1 MGVVGVCPINYAG
14 LGVISEGSW
23 AKLNCSTWKR
33 LADWDTC
40 TEFRVKRDGIK
51 LVSVK
56 SGRQMKI
63 WKVNWNWSQD
73 EEVLNILKALKR
85 SFSSTPIWNLPF
97 RTRMNV
103 SATHQKKQEE
113 NKHRGHVPDLEHE
126 SIWTGKHTAPRQQC
140 HYLRSHCLPVSSF
153 TTKSCR
159 QVWRAISYLQNKHLK
174 QLPTNQITHPAR
186 KASINVATL
195 DTVSVAEGH

>member
-1 MGVVGVCPINYAG
+1 MIKSNSRERKSWGQWVCAPLTMVGWESSPREA
-14 LGVISEGSW
+14 EP
-23 AKLNCSTWKR
+23 LNCSTWKK

-51 LVSVK
+51 LVSIK

-73 EEVLNILKALKR
+73 EQVFNILKALKR

-140 HYLRSHCLPVSSF
+140 HYLRSHCLPVSSL
-153 TTKSCR
+153 TTKSLSTSMAC
-159 QVWRAISYLQNKHLK
+159 YLI
-174 QLPTNQITHPAR
+174 PT
-186 KASINVATL
+186 K
-195 DTVSVAEGH
+195 